1 MAVARPPEI
10 VPVVEELLPNA
21 GVVEPLVEATPTAP
35 AVVPVMMPVDL
46 PLAPTAGE
54 TAGMAAAVTERV
66 GGGRRRESEQ
76 TGDRQRD
83 GADEES
89 LGHLSSPLHGFAD
102 VTIHPDA
109 A

>member
-1 MAVARPPEI
+1 MAMARPPVAAPI
-10 VPVVEELLPNA
+10 VEELLPIA
-21 GVVEPLVEATPTAP
+21 AVVELRLEATAAAP
-35 AVVPVMMPVDL
+35 VVAAVMPVDV
-46 PLAPTAGE
+46 PLAPTTGE
-54 TAGMAAAVTERV
+54 TAGMAAAVTELV
-66 GGGRRRESEQ
+66 GRGRRRERDQ